1 MPKVQSWLGVP
12 YSPEMIATA
21 GADLRAQA
29 TTDHPDADALQKKYP
44 NAQVRD
50 YDGNPGSITEA
61 DALIAYLQM
70 LGTQVNFK
78 LYDNKANIR

>member
-1 MPKVQSWLGVP
+1 
-12 YSPEMIATA
+12 MITSAA
-21 GADLRAQA
+21 ADLRAQSIV
-29 TTDHPDADALQKKYP
+29 DHPEADAMQKRYP
-44 NAQVRD
+44 NAQARD
-50 YDGNPGSITEA
+50 YDGNPGTISEA